1 MEGSSPARLY
11 ALTVG
16 AVLTVAGI
24 IGFFYNASFAV
35 GADINASDPVFGLL
49 AVNAWHNI
57 VHILTGVLGLLAA
70 GYAARTYALGLGLVY
85 LVVAFLGFIDFAS
98 GDLDDTILQ
107 IIPVNT
113 EDNFLHLALGILG
126 LAAGAA
132 TPRAG
137 AARTAPAT

>member
-16 AVLTVAGI
+16 AVLTVIGI

-35 GADINASDPVFGLL
+35 GNDINASDPVFGLL

-70 GYAARTYALGLGLVY
+70 GYAARTYALGFGLVY

-107 IIPVNT
+107 VIPVNT
-113 EDNFLHLALGILG
+113 EDNFLHLVLGILG